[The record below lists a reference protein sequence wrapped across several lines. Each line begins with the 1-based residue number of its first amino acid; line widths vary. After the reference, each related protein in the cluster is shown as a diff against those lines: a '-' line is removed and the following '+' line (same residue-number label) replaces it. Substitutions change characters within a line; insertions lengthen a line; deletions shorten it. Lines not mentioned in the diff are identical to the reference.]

1 MALLLALS
9 DAPRYIA
16 GVTRRKDAASP
27 RAIRRYGN
35 RKLYDPQARRYVT
48 LEDVARVVAEGQ
60 DVEVVDQKTGED
72 LTNLTLA
79 QVLLEGVKQ
88 GASRIPRQ
96 VLTRLIRIAAG
107 PASAWGEWPEP
118 QDAAGR
124 ARQETERIVS
134 RVLGRGRL
142 SLDDAV
148 ALRQDLGQMVQRL
161 VGEAHAG
168 LESRL
173 RALLER
179 GEGVAGRSLDA
190 LRGGIEAFEAYIE
203 SPPPAAAARR
213 PNAKPKTR

>member
-1 MALLLALS
+1 MARHK
-9 DAPRYIA
+9 DAPA
-16 GVTRRKDAASP
+16 P

-35 RKLYDPQARRYVT
+35 RKLYDPEARRYVT
-48 LEDVARVVAEGQ
+48 LEDVARIVAEGQ

-107 PASAWGEWPEP
+107 PASAWGDWPEP

-124 ARQETERIVS
+124 ARLETERIVS
-134 RVLGRGRL
+134 KVLGRGRL

-161 VGEAHAG
+161 VGEAHSG

-203 SPPPAAAARR
+203 SPAAPPPPTPPRRR
-213 PNAKPKTR
+213 PRAKARKR